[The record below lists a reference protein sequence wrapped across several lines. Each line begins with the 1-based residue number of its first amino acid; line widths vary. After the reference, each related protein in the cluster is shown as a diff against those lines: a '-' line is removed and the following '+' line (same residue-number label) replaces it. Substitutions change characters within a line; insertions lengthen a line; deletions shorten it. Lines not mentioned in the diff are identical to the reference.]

1 MMKIEKITLISLGI
15 TPKNLGLVLGVEI
28 KYLADTLDGN
38 LIPYETSKG
47 WETIKILDFSKSVIE
62 FINYKTQH
70 NIYKR
75 IINDNTYFCMVKNEN
90 ISSFRTDTGFYHS
103 LEQITIAS
111 KYNASKYYYSKKSV
125 FKWLMSKLNNR
136 IYEEGL

>member
-1 MMKIEKITLISLGI
+1 MKIEKITLISLGI